1 VKRAFGF
8 LAILLVALGCLYFAQ
23 RHPRHDAVSPN
34 AIVDVAA
41 DWQRDL
47 TRAPMHVTRIP
58 DDEEVRI
65 GENMAKQYEA
75 AESSFTPEEKALDI
89 YVNRVGGRVAA
100 KAKRK
105 LPYRFHVVP
114 NTDLIN
120 AFALPGGEVFIGKG
134 LLGQLT
140 SEDELA
146 FILGHEI
153 EHIDHHHAVERV
165 QIEAQFKR
173 LDLEEF
179 AALAQIPVS
188 LLQDGY
194 SKDEE
199 FEADREGLRLAVAA
213 GYSAQGA
220 VKLLERWTHL
230 YREYVIHA
238 DTPTDELG
246 EVAIAGLAG
255 YFRTHPQPSERLA
268 QAREVIA
275 DDHLST
281 DRPIT
286 PFHLEYEVTAQDK

>member
-1 VKRAFGF
+1 VKRVFGF
-8 LAILLVALGCLYFAQ
+8 LTILLVALTCLYFAQ
-23 RHPRHDAVSPN
+23 RHPRHDVVSPN

-41 DWQRDL
+41 DWQHDL
-47 TRAPMHVTRIP
+47 TRTPMHVTRIP
-58 DDEEVRI
+58 DDEEVGV

-75 AESSFTPEEKALDI
+75 SESSFTPEEKALDV
-89 YVNRVGGRVAA
+89 YVNQVGRRLAVQ
-100 KAKRK
+100 AKRK
-105 LPYRFHVVP
+105 LPFRFHVVP
-114 NTDLIN
+114 NADLIN
-120 AFALPGGEVFIGKG
+120 AFGLPGGQVFIGKG
-134 LLGQLT
+134 LLDQLT

-153 EHIDHHHAVERV
+153 EHIDHYHAVERV
-165 QIEAQFKR
+165 QIEAQFNR

-179 AALAQIPVS
+179 AALAQLPVS

-220 VKLLERWTHL
+220 VKLLERWTQL

-246 EVAIAGLAG
+246 DIAIAGLEG

-268 QAREVIA
+268 QARQVIA
-275 DDHLST
+275 DDHLPT
-281 DRPIT
+281 DRPLT
-286 PFHLEYEVTAQDK
+286 PFHLEYEVTAQDR

>member
-1 VKRAFGF
+1 MKRAFGF

-120 AFALPGGEVFIGKG
+120 AFALPGGEV
-134 LLGQLT
+134 L
-140 SEDELA
+140 
-146 FILGHEI
+146 
-153 EHIDHHHAVERV
+153 
-165 QIEAQFKR
+165 
-173 LDLEEF
+173 
-179 AALAQIPVS
+179 
-188 LLQDGY
+188 
-194 SKDEE
+194 
-199 FEADREGLRLAVAA
+199 
-213 GYSAQGA
+213 
-220 VKLLERWTHL
+220 
-230 YREYVIHA
+230 
-238 DTPTDELG
+238 PT
-246 EVAIAGLAG
+246 
-255 YFRTHPQPSERLA
+255 
-268 QAREVIA
+268 
-275 DDHLST
+275 
-281 DRPIT
+281 
-286 PFHLEYEVTAQDK
+286 